1 MRINT
6 PYQDAQALQ
15 ARLATRLAAALGEE
29 LDSLPHDIGERLRI
43 AREQAVSRARE
54 VRSQQRA
61 GAVAP
66 AVVAVGASTAALG
79 GPSLWWRRLAAVL
92 PLLVLLG
99 GLALIADRTTHEQVR
114 AAAEI
119 DSVLLADDLPPA
131 AYSDPGF
138 AEYLKTQP

>member
-1 MRINT
+1 
-6 PYQDAQALQ
+6 LQ
-15 ARLATRLAAALGEE
+15 ARLATRLAAGLGEE
-29 LDSLPHDIGERLRI
+29 LDSLPHDICERLRI

-54 VRSQQRA
+54 LRSPQRA

-66 AVVAVGASTAALG
+66 GVVAVGAGMAVLG

-99 GLALIADRTTHEQVR
+99 GLVLISDRTTHEQVR
-114 AAAEI
+114 AAADI

-138 AEYLKTQP
+138 AEYLKTPP